1 MRRFPLLEVEGRQ
14 EGVGMIGR
22 KLCRFSVG
30 IAMLVALPGVVNAQ
44 GTCSGGAGTV
54 TCTGGAGSQ
63 VIDTNNDSNSAQPT
77 IPAQSN
83 FPSTINV
90 TGGGAA
96 VKTVSITLHGY
107 TSVFDTTGTNNF
119 LGSFEMGLMLVSPSN
134 HNLEVLRAVGNP
146 NVGENDITVTLADG
160 NTLAPD
166 GNTFNGTWTSGT
178 YSPASYTAE
187 EPEPNYTQAGAPAL
201 QHAAGTG
208 TDSNLNGHST
218 FNSVNGVFTGD
229 TINGNWKLYLV
240 SDALLETNVKFTSW
254 DITITYTAA
263 SESSTTTLSSSAT
276 TAFTSSPGNSVTLT
290 ATVTGSGTPTGT
302 VTFMNGSN
310 TLSCSG
316 GNQTLSSNQATCIT
330 SFTTEGLQSL
340 SATYSGDS
348 TFVGS
353 SGTDGVFTY
362 NHATNPTGTTYCNS
376 GTITDGSGL
385 VDVKPY
391 PSVIFVGDG
400 TSNSPS
406 ISSNSVDTVSLTL
419 KNFQSN
425 DANGLHML
433 LVSPDGSHTLDFWGE
448 AGGGAASLGNYNLQ
462 DGSVAV
468 PNSAIS
474 PGTYSATDNFTTDNF
489 TLGTPIPAPAP
500 QPPATF
506 SKAEPAGT
514 STFESSFV
522 GATANGTWL
531 LYVDDEGTTQSPT
544 STTANMAGWCINIS
558 PASGAGTSTTLVS
571 SPTEFATKGSLVTFT
586 ATVTSNT
593 SVNEGTVTFTEN
605 GTPLVGAPNSGVA
618 SVSAGVASISTSSLP
633 EGDHKITATYHDAS
647 ATFNDSIGTE
657 NMRVDAA
664 TPTPTLSGTTWTYC
678 NTAGITIP
686 AGTVFTND
694 VGPAAPNPSNIFVTN
709 LAGTINTVTLT
720 LKNLSVEFP
729 GDLESLLVGPNGNS
743 VPGTAQTLDF
753 FSPNDGVNLN
763 PISNQTLA
771 IADVFAP
778 VPANAGSGTSVG
790 TQIGP
795 TSNGPTSYTA
805 SLFYT
810 LPGTFNHATNQGNF
824 DFNGAVHGVYT
835 DANPNGTWSLYF
847 DQTTHHTGDSA
858 GSWCMNFTENAPA
871 VSVVKSHTG
880 PNPGNH
886 FAQGG
891 TGSFSIVIT
900 NNGPGPTG
908 DPDGNHPMT
917 VQDTLAS
924 DFTVGTLPTGT
935 PWNCGAV
942 GQTVTCTSHNA
953 VADGSSYPTLT
964 IPVSVS
970 ASAAT
975 SDTNTASAGGAG
987 VNSTNSNTDTVTIDA
1002 APVLA
1007 ISKSPNGTFTQGQ
1020 TGTWDIT
1027 VSNTAANGSTSGTTT
1042 VVDTLPSGYT
1052 LTNFG
1057 GTGWGCSGTT
1067 TVTCSSNQQVAGGS
1081 SFNPLVLSVLV
1092 PAASP
1097 TSVTNNAVA
1106 FGGGDLTHTNSGNGA
1121 TTFSTVTVAQVPA
1134 KIVINGTQTQSTGIN
1149 TAFGSLAV
1157 TVEDAGNVAI
1167 KNYSPVVFTATTGS
1181 NGQSGIFGNT
1191 TGTTSIS
1198 ANGSGIADPGTFTAN
1213 GKVGSYSVGV
1223 VAGGVTNSFTLTNT
1237 GTAATVT
1244 NVTSTTANGSYT
1256 VGAMINV
1263 SVTFSKAVNVTGTP
1277 LLALN
1282 SGGTASYVSGTGTA
1296 TLSFL
1301 YTVGAGQNSTHLDA
1315 TSSSALTLNGGTII
1329 DGSGTAAILT
1339 LPAPGAAGSLGANTN
1354 IVIDTTSPTV
1364 VSYSV
1369 DFGIETYNLI
1379 GASRTTHLPWSMTG
1393 ITVVFSK
1400 PIASATTA
1408 SLSGISATGLSGLG
1422 TNTLTWTFGAI
1433 TNATL
1438 STVLA
1443 GSGANAIKDTAG
1455 NGLAGG
1461 TGFSQAFSVL
1471 YGDFTGD
1478 GAVTAADLLGVTAAT
1493 KQAYNL
1499 FADIN
1504 GDGVVNTADATI
1516 VKVQEGATQ
1525 H

>member
-1 MRRFPLLEVEGRQ
+1 
-14 EGVGMIGR
+14 MIGR

-30 IAMLVALPGVVNAQ
+30 IAMLLALVALPAVVNAQ
-44 GTCSGGAGTV
+44 GSCSTGTGTV
-54 TCTGGAGSQ
+54 TCTGGAMSQ
-63 VIDTNNDSNSAQPT
+63 VINTNNGTVSVNWPT
-77 IPAQSN
+77 VAAQSG
-83 FPSTINV
+83 FPSSINV

-107 TSVFDTTGTNNF
+107 TSEFNLSGSNNF
-119 LGSFEMGLMLVSPSN
+119 FGSAEMGLMLVSPSG
-134 HNLEVLRAVGNP
+134 HNLEVLRNVGNP
-146 NVGENDITVTLADG
+146 NVGENNITVTLADG

-166 GNTFNGTWTSGT
+166 GEAGTPTDLTTGTW
-178 YSPASYTAE
+178 SPASYKSE
-187 EPEPNYTQAGAPAL
+187 ENEPNYAQAGAPAL
-201 QHAAGTG
+201 QHAAGVG
-208 TDSNLNGHST
+208 SNTDLNGTST
-218 FNSVNGVFTGD
+218 LNSVNGVFTGD
-229 TINGNWKLYLV
+229 TINGLWKLYLV
-240 SDALLETNVKFTSW
+240 SDAFFETNVKFTSW

-263 SESSTTTLSSSAT
+263 SETSTTSLSPSPT

-290 ATVTGSGTPTGT
+290 ASVTGTPGSPSGT
-302 VTFMNGSN
+302 VTFMNGSSN
-310 TLSCSG
+310 LSCTG
-316 GNQTLSSNQATCIT
+316 GNPATLSSGQASCVT
-330 SFTTEGLQSL
+330 SFSTEGLQPL
-340 SATYSGDS
+340 SASYSGDS

-353 SGTDGVFTY
+353 SGTANVFTY

-406 ISSNSVDTVSLTL
+406 ISSNSVDTLSLKL
-419 KNFQSN
+419 NSFQSN

-433 LVSPDGSHTLDFWGE
+433 LVSPDGNHKLDFWGE
-448 AGGGAASLGNYNLQ
+448 AGGGAASLGNYTLQ
-462 DGSVAV
+462 DGSGAV

-489 TLGTPIPAPAP
+489 FLGTPIPAPAP

-506 SKAEPAGT
+506 SMAEPAGS

-522 GATANGTWL
+522 GATANGKWL

-558 PASGAGTSTTLVS
+558 PASGAGTNTTLVS
-571 SPTEFATKGSLVTFT
+571 SPTEFATKGALVTFT
-586 ATVTSNT
+586 ASVTSNT

-618 SVSAGVASISTSSLP
+618 SVSGGVASISTSSLP
-633 EGDHKITATYHDAS
+633 EGDHTISATYHDAS
-647 ATFNDSIGTE
+647 ATFNDSVGTE
-657 NMRVDAA
+657 TMRVDAA
-664 TPTPTLSGTTWTYC
+664 TPTPTLSGSTWTYC

-694 VGPAAPNPSNIFVTN
+694 VGPAAPNPSNIFVGN
-709 LAGTINTVTLT
+709 LPGTVNTVTLT

-729 GDLESLLVGPNGNS
+729 GELESLLVGPNGNS

-763 PISNQTLA
+763 AISNQTLT

-795 TSNGPTSYTA
+795 TSNGATSYTA
-805 SLFYT
+805 SMFYT

-835 DANPNGTWSLYF
+835 NANPNGTWSLYF
-847 DQTTHHTGDSA
+847 DQTEHHVGDSA
-858 GSWCMNFTENAPA
+858 GSWCMNFIENPPA
-871 VSVVKSHTG
+871 VGVVKSHTG

-900 NNGPGPTG
+900 NNGPGSTG

-917 VQDTLAS
+917 VTDTLAS
-924 DFTVGTLPTGT
+924 DLAPGTLPTGT
-935 PWNCGAV
+935 PWNCAAA
-942 GQTVTCTSHNA
+942 GQVVTCTSHSA

-964 IPVSVS
+964 IPVNVS
-970 ASAAT
+970 ATAGTTDNNSA
-975 SDTNTASAGGAG
+975 SISGGGAS
-987 VNSTNSNTDTVTIDA
+987 STTSNTDTVIIDA

-1020 TGTWDIT
+1020 SATWDIT

-1042 VVDTLPSGYT
+1042 VVDTLPSGYS
-1052 LTNFG
+1052 LTGFG

-1067 TVTCSSNQQVAGGS
+1067 TVTCSSSQQVAGGS
-1081 SFNPLVLSVLV
+1081 SFNPLVLTVLV
-1092 PAASP
+1092 PAASA

-1106 FGGGDLTHTNSGNGA
+1106 FGGGDLTHTNSGNGSPVS
-1121 TTFSTVTVAQVPA
+1121 STVTVVQVPA
-1134 KIVINGTQTQSTGIN
+1134 TITINGTQTQSATIG

-1157 TVEDAGNVAI
+1157 TVKDAGGVVI
-1167 KNYSPVVFTATTGS
+1167 PNYSPVVFTATTGS
-1181 NGQSGIFGNT
+1181 NGQSGTFSNT

-1198 ANGSGIADPGTFTAN
+1198 ANGSGIANPGTFRAN

-1223 VAGGVTNSFTLTNT
+1223 VAGSVTNSFSLTNT
-1237 GTAATVT
+1237 GTAATIT

-1256 VGAMINV
+1256 VNAMINV

-1277 LLALN
+1277 QLALN
-1282 SGGTASYVSGTGTA
+1282 SGGIASYVSGSGSA

-1301 YTVGAGQNSTHLDA
+1301 YTVGAGQSSTHLDA
-1315 TSSSALTLNGGTII
+1315 TSSSALSLNGGTIQ
-1329 DGSGTAAILT
+1329 DTSGTAANLT
-1339 LPAPGAAGSLGANTN
+1339 LPAPGAAGSLSANTN
-1354 IVIDTTSPTV
+1354 IVIDTTAPTV

-1369 DFGIETYNLI
+1369 DFGIETYNLV
-1379 GASRTTHLPWSMTG
+1379 GASRTAHLPWSVG
-1393 ITVVFSK
+1393 GVTVVFSK
-1400 PIASATTA
+1400 VIATA
-1408 SLSGISATGLSGLG
+1408 NTSSLSGITATGLSGLG
-1422 TNTLTWTFGAI
+1422 TNTLTWTFPAI

-1438 STVLA
+1438 STSLA
-1443 GSGANAIKDTAG
+1443 GSGANAIKDAAG

-1461 TGFSQAFSVL
+1461 SGFSQAFSVL

-1478 GAVTAADLLGVTAAT
+1478 GAVTATDLVGVNDAT
-1493 KQAYNL
+1493 KLAYNV

-1504 GDGVVNTADATI
+1504 GDGVVNIADVTI
-1516 VKVQEGATQ
+1516 VRVQQGATQ